1 MELPQKRLSIETPI
15 DLLDVTMQLATL
27 QSL

>member
-1 MELPQKRLSIETPI
+1 MELPPKRSSIETPI
-15 DLLDVTMQLATL
+15 DLLDVTMRLATL

>member
-1 MELPQKRLSIETPI
+1 MELPPKRLSIETPI
-15 DLLDVTMQLATL
+15 DLLDVTMRLATL

>member
-1 MELPQKRLSIETPI
+1 MELPPKRLSIETPI
-15 DLLDVTMQLATL
+15 DLLDVTMRLAAL